1 MALRKRKFG
10 RSPRILTALGD
21 IWERATLPQR
31 YDGATWY
38 PRAHDQAVALA
49 GEYGTGPET
58 AIGVIAAVSPSN
70 PWEESKGRPGNL
82 QDARTLLRAHATGTE
97 LPLVGTYGHRNVE
110 KAREIMDGADPLS
123 VLSGPKVRSFYR
135 NILRP
140 DDSGYV
146 TIDRHAKCAALRI
159 ETERDKYGTVSLAE
173 YPWLSRH
180 YQTVA
185 AKIGVPVTVLQA
197 TVWVYWR
204 EYVLT
209 VVPF

>member
-1 MALRKRKFG
+1 MVRRKFG

-38 PRAHDQAVALA
+38 PRAHDQAVSLA
-49 GEYGTGPET
+49 AEYQAKPET

-70 PWEESKGRPGNL
+70 PWDASNGRPGNL
-82 QDARTLLRAHATGTE
+82 QDARTLLQAHTTGE
-97 LPLVGTYGHRNVE
+97 PLPLVGTYGNRNVQ
-110 KAREIMDGADPLS
+110 KAREIMNGADPLA
-123 VLSGPKVRSFYR
+123 VLSGPKVRSFYA
-135 NILRP
+135 NILDP
-140 DDSGYV
+140 TSSASV

-159 ETERDKYGTVSLAE
+159 ETDRDKYGMVSPAE